1 MFYFEN
7 KLNESLIIFLLNLL
21 DYICNIILYFIFK
34 IRYDFLGMKL
44 LKLIWEYI
52 LINIEICFNKK

>member
-7 KLNESLIIFLLNLL
+7 KLNEILIIFLLNLL

>member
-7 KLNESLIIFLLNLL
+7 KLNEILIIFLLNLL
-21 DYICNIILYFIFK
+21 DYIWNIILYFIFK

-52 LINIEICFNKK
+52 LINIEIWFIKK

>member
-7 KLNESLIIFLLNLL
+7 ILNEILIIFLLNLL
-21 DYICNIILYFIFK
+21 DYIWNIILYFIFN

>member
-7 KLNESLIIFLLNLL
+7 ILNEILIIFLLNLL
-21 DYICNIILYFIFK
+21 DYIWNIILYFIFK

-44 LKLIWEYI
+44 LKLNLRVYFDKYWN
-52 LINIEICFNKK
+52 LI

>member
-7 KLNESLIIFLLNLL
+7 KLNEILIIFLLNLL
-21 DYICNIILYFIFK
+21 DYIWNIILYFIFK